1 MVDCCSG
8 EFSSSTSVGWQE
20 EGDSG
25 SMAASGV
32 MVSTS
37 RISIEDDGDARVSLS
52 GERLISDEELRPV
65 ARR

>member
-1 MVDCCSG
+1 M
-8 EFSSSTSVGWQE
+8 GWQE

-25 SMAASGV
+25 SMATSGV

-37 RISIEDDGDARVSLS
+37 RISIEDDGDARVSFS
-52 GERLISDEELRPV
+52 GERLTGDEELRPV